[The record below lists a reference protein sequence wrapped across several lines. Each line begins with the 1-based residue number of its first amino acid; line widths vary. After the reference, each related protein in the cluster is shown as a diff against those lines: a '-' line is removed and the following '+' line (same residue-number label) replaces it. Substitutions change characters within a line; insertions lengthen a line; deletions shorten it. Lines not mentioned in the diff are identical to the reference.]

1 MMDVSSSVL
10 GLDADHGVVGEG
22 GAKVVL
28 SQSGWSRATLFLFD
42 HEMGYDEAAVREY
55 IGGRVSLVISGF
67 GGCCSLTRSAQCG
80 ACGLSHE
87 IAFACRV
94 VLLGANALPPSF
106 KSWHELDLLRRMVRS
121 ELARQCELEGSDIED
136 RLCGVVG
143 CSVIYA
149 EAHGE
154 LDLVDWDVDNAFLL
168 LQAPSAWVEF
178 AFVLSYSGLPV
189 YVPSCSLVGDIC
201 TLRGDYR
208 SGPGSVLGR
217 VGGVVGE

>member
-1 MMDVSSSVL
+1 
-10 GLDADHGVVGEG
+10 
-22 GAKVVL
+22 
-28 SQSGWSRATLFLFD
+28 
-42 HEMGYDEAAVREY
+42 
-55 IGGRVSLVISGF
+55 
-67 GGCCSLTRSAQCG
+67 
-80 ACGLSHE
+80 
-87 IAFACRV
+87 
-94 VLLGANALPPSF
+94 
-106 KSWHELDLLRRMVRS
+106 MVRS
-121 ELARQCELEGSDIED
+121 ELARQCELEGSDIGD

-149 EAHGE
+149 EARGE
-154 LDLVDWDVDNAFLL
+154 LDLVDWSVDNAYLL